1 MPSRDREEPL
11 CGRTAFIGAA
21 ASDDDVPLVG
31 FGKRSSSFEAQSP
44 VSAGHDDGI
53 HVQRSLHYGKVVG
66 RTGPAA
72 HPQEQRQ
79 QLASVRAKLEIQR
92 SMTIETQR
100 PTVAEIDLGA
110 LRSNFRALRAVT
122 AHGELMVVVKADAYG
137 HGAVTVAHTLIG
149 EGCRHF
155 GVATLD
161 EARELREAGIRT
173 RVYLQAGFFAE
184 QAAEIVALDLTPFVF
199 DPSLIPVLDFAA
211 ASAGRTDFPIHV
223 KIDSGATRLGV
234 MPADIPAV
242 IEAIRGAS
250 AIRLEGICT
259 LLANAGDPKSPI
271 TDAQLG
277 VFHKAI
283 DTLNAAGM
291 KPSVFHVANSA
302 ALVLRYDSHFNLAR
316 PGLSIYGLPP
326 VAAVRERVELHP
338 VMTFKTRLMQI
349 KRVPAGS
356 GVGYGHTFVTSHE
369 SLIGVLPVGYADGYR
384 RGLQHGGEVIVR
396 GARAPVVGAVSM
408 DLTTI
413 DVTDIAGASVGD
425 EVILWG
431 EADGETISVNDV
443 ARLAQTISYEML
455 CTVGKRVPRVV
466 RG

>member
-1 MPSRDREEPL
+1 MR
-11 CGRTAFIGAA
+11 
-21 ASDDDVPLVG
+21 
-31 FGKRSSSFEAQSP
+31 
-44 VSAGHDDGI
+44 
-53 HVQRSLHYGKVVG
+53 
-66 RTGPAA
+66 
-72 HPQEQRQ
+72 
-79 QLASVRAKLEIQR
+79 
-92 SMTIETQR
+92 IETQR

-110 LRSNFRALRAVT
+110 LRSNFRVLRAV
-122 AHGELMVVVKADAYG
+122 ASHGELIVVVKADAYG
-137 HGAVTVAHTLIG
+137 HGAVTVARTLLD
-149 EGCRHF
+149 EGCRHL

-161 EARELREAGIRT
+161 EARELREAGIRA

-199 DPSLIPVLDFAA
+199 EAPMIGLIDRAA
-211 ASAGRTDFPIHV
+211 AAAGRIDFPIHI

-234 MPADIPAV
+234 MPADIPDV
-242 IEAIRGAS
+242 IEAVRAAS
-250 AIRLEGICT
+250 SVRLEGVCT

-271 TDAQLG
+271 TDAQLRAFTG
-277 VFHKAI
+277 AI
-283 DTLNAAGM
+283 ETLNAAGM
-291 KPSVFHVANSA
+291 KPSVIHVANSA
-302 ALVLRYDSHFNLAR
+302 ALVLRNDSHFNLAR
-316 PGLSIYGLPP
+316 PGLAIYGLPP
-326 VAAVRERVELHP
+326 VAAVRDRVELRP

-349 KRVPAGS
+349 KRAPAGS
-356 GVGYGHTFVTSHE
+356 GVGYGHTFITPRE

-396 GARAPVVGAVSM
+396 GVRAPVVGAVSM

-431 EADGETISVNDV
+431 ESGGEVISVNDV

-466 RG
+466 RS